1 MLNLIN
7 SNLFHTFTNTK
18 KTNMNTENTFDASGM
33 IGAYF
38 PRRGGQ
44 RPNSGRKPSETR
56 KRPITLYVNEKL
68 LTGDGKENLR
78 NHFYQSLIEFGSNRI
93 HQLILFYENQCN

>member
-7 SNLFHTFTNTK
+7 SYFYHTFTNTK
-18 KTNMNTENTFDASGM
+18 KTNMNTELHFDASGC
-33 IGAYF
+33 IGDYT

-44 RPNSGRKPSETR
+44 RPNAGRKPSATK

-78 NHFYQSLIEFGSNRI
+78 NHFYQSL
-93 HQLILFYENQCN
+93 NQYNEQ

>member
-7 SNLFHTFTNTK
+7 SYFYHTFTNTK
-18 KTNMNTENTFDASGM
+18 KTNMNQEHTFDASGM
-33 IGAYF
+33 IGAVF
-38 PRRGGQ
+38 PQRGGQ
-44 RPNSGRKPSETR
+44 RANAGRKPSATK

-78 NHFYQSLIEFGSNRI
+78 NHFYQSL
-93 HQLILFYENQCN
+93 NQYNGE